1 MQCQHMTALLYFSCL
16 LAAPLAAQ
24 TTIGGNPCNSASV
37 NGPYSISITG
47 RQVTSSGNF
56 ANVFQANG
64 TATFNGLSAVSISL
78 VTDTNQTVATPA
90 TWSGTYTMQANCVGT
105 LNITSG
111 GNATF
116 SLVLFANGVNFLM
129 TGSDATYSY
138 SGNGNVQPTNCT
150 ASLFSGVYSLN
161 ASGFNFSGT
170 AVNGAAALTGLM
182 QFDGQGHVTVNQT
195 LSPSNANAATL
206 TGTYTLSS
214 NCLGSAT
221 LSDSKGGTYTMTFST
236 EDVVTPAAP
245 LYSSTIFVMLAQS
258 SKFIVSGAAHAIY
271 GQPTS
276 VLIPANFAELIGGR
290 S

>member
-1 MQCQHMTALLYFSCL
+1 MQRQHITVLFSFSCL
-16 LAAPLAAQ
+16 LGAPLVAQ

-37 NGPYSISITG
+37 HGPYSISITG
-47 RQVTSSGNF
+47 RQVTSSGTF
-56 ANVFQANG
+56 TNVFQANG
-64 TATFNGLSAVSISL
+64 TATFDGLSAVTLSL

-90 TWSGTYTMQANCVGT
+90 TWSGTYAMQANCAGT

-111 GNATF
+111 PTATF
-116 SLVLFANGVNFLM
+116 SLVLFGNGANFLM

-138 SGNGNVQPTNCT
+138 SGNGNVQPTSCT

-161 ASGFNFSGT
+161 ASGFDFSGT

-182 QFDGQGHVTVNQT
+182 QFDGQGHVTVNET
-195 LSPSNANAATL
+195 LSPANSNANTL

-236 EDVVTPAAP
+236 EDVITPAAP

-258 SKFIVSGAAHAIY
+258 SKFMVSGAAHAIY

-276 VLIPANFAELIGGR
+276 ALTQVNFTELKGGR